1 MDSDKIL
8 YLDEKTIKNLQYYMP
23 ENEVLQQ
30 MANFFDIF
38 SDGTRL
44 KILSALSIS
53 KMCVNDI
60 SKSLNINQT
69 TVSHQLRSLKSVN
82 AVKDERVGKVVYYSI
97 VDESINDIMMQ
108 GVNFLFG
115 ETETDMRA

>member
-69 TVSHQLRSLKSVN
+69 TVSHQLRLLKSVN

>member
-60 SKSLNINQT
+60 SKSLDINQT
-69 TVSHQLRSLKSVN
+69 TVSHQLRLLKSVN

-97 VDESINDIMMQ
+97 VDESINDIMMH